1 MITERARP
9 LDAIDMDCD
18 SALGLVLAEDV
29 ASDVDSPPHDKSTV
43 DGYAV
48 RCADAQSGAAELHV
62 IEEVVAGAVPLR
74 PVAQGEA
81 TRIMTGAPVPVGADA
96 VVMFERTATLDETGD
111 GDRVRIN
118 DARLSLGQNIMR
130 RASSMRRGER
140 VLEAGRRLRSVE
152 LGLLAEIGRTR
163 VRAIPAPTVAVLS
176 TGNELVASD
185 QIPDAGQ
192 IRNSN
197 SPLLVGCVREL
208 GATAID
214 LGIATDDAIE
224 LRTKV
229 SAGLKADVLVVCGGV
244 SAGLLDLVP
253 QAFTDSGVVEILH
266 KVAVK
271 PGKPLWF
278 GVLQDA
284 GRERLVFGLPGNP
297 VSSFVCFQL
306 FVRPALMILAGR
318 TDAGLRLVTATL
330 AIEQKQ
336 RGERE
341 TYLPARAE
349 FRADAA
355 TVTPLDWRG
364 SGDLA
369 GLSRANALARF
380 PAGERTFLVG
390 ATIEVLLLD

>member
-1 MITERARP
+1 
-9 LDAIDMDCD
+9 
-18 SALGLVLAEDV
+18 
-29 ASDVDSPPHDKSTV
+29 
-43 DGYAV
+43 
-48 RCADAQSGAAELHV
+48 
-62 IEEVVAGAVPLR
+62 
-74 PVAQGEA
+74 
-81 TRIMTGAPVPVGADA
+81 
-96 VVMFERTATLDETGD
+96 MFERTETLGGNGD
-111 GDRVRIN
+111 NECVRIN
-118 DARLSLGQNIMR
+118 DARLSIGQNIMR
-130 RASSMRRGER
+130 RGSSMRRGEN
-140 VLEAGRRLRSVE
+140 VLAAGRRLRSIE

-163 VRAIPAPTVAVLS
+163 VRATARPTVAVLA
-176 TGNELVASD
+176 TGNELVASN
-185 QIPDAGQ
+185 QMPNAGQ

-197 SPLLVGCVREL
+197 SPMLVGCVREL

-214 LGIATDDAIE
+214 LGIATDDVVE

-229 SAGLKADVLVVCGGV
+229 SAGLKADVMVVCGGV

-278 GVLQDA
+278 GVLQDE

-306 FVRPALMILAGR
+306 FVRPALAILAGR
-318 TDAGLRLVTATL
+318 TDARLRLVTATL

-349 FRADAA
+349 DRDD
-355 TVTPLDWRG
+355 TSSVMPLDWRG

-380 PAGERTFLVG
+380 PAGERTFRAGEV
-390 ATIEVLLLD
+390 IEVLLLD